1 MWLWSRLAL
10 GGSQR
15 FFYLT
20 FRGKN
25 LRSYYGNMF
34 TLTHQYKYTLTEL
47 ENMIPWERDL
57 YIGMVNNWVKEETE
71 KIKQAKMEQESK
83 MKSIVRKRNN
93 MGKRR

>member
-1 MWLWSRLAL
+1 MWIRPQVAL

-20 FRGKN
+20 FRDGSLKA
-25 LRSYYGNMF
+25 YYNNMF

-57 YIGMVNNWVKEETE
+57 YIGMVNTWVKEETE
-71 KIKQAKMEQESK
+71 KLNKIKAEKEQKFNQAISK
-83 MKSIVRKRNN
+83 VRKR
-93 MGKRR
+93 R

>member
-1 MWLWSRLAL
+1 
-10 GGSQR
+10 
-15 FFYLT
+15 
-20 FRGKN
+20 
-25 LRSYYGNMF
+25 MF